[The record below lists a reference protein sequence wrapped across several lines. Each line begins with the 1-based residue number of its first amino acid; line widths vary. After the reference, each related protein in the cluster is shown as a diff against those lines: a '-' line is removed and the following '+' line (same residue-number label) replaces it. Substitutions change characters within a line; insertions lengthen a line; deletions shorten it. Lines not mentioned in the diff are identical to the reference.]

1 MKKSDRDWDKLT
13 LDYIIYQ
20 HVHEVVHMLVV
31 GCYKTFD
38 QHIYEY
44 VQNNYSNI
52 FNSITPTLLTLT
64 AFLEDRS
71 YFLLQTCST
80 L

>member
-38 QHIYEY
+38 HDYEY